1 MTPPLPPLAQLHRA
15 EAETAEAICAA
26 AHAIDTQAGA
36 LLPAALA
43 ELSAACDRAR
53 QRVQEAREEAKRM
66 VAGLLT
72 AFDAFTA
79 ETLEALEHNAARAA
93 EGPSPAPAP
102 APASAPEGP
111 VSPAAPKAPA
121 RKRKGAVSG
130 AGVSGVAP
138 ALADLP
144 PEAPPE
150 AGAAAPTRN
159 GRKPA
164 RAKAGAKPPRALAA
178 RGRVVAPDRP
188 GG

>member
-15 EAETAEAICAA
+15 EAQTADAIRAA

-53 QRVQEAREEAKRM
+53 QRVQEAREEAQRM

-72 AFDAFTA
+72 AFDEFTA
-79 ETLEALEHNAARAA
+79 ETLEALEHSASRAQ
-93 EGPSPAPAP
+93 ESSPP
-102 APASAPEGP
+102 APASPQEAAVSAP
-111 VSPAAPKAPA
+111 ATKAPA

-130 AGVSGVAP
+130 ARVSGA

-144 PEAPPE
+144 PEAPS
-150 AGAAAPTRN
+150 RN

-164 RAKAGAKPPRALAA
+164 LGKAGATPRRALAA
-178 RGRVVAPDRP
+178 RGRVGAADGPGVA
-188 GG
+188 